1 MNNIVIRIRK
11 IFEESGKTQTEIGK
25 TISKTSQYV
34 WKILNDD
41 NSNPSDSTIKDICRE
56 FKVNETWLRT
66 GEGEPYQK
74 RTRTQE
80 IGEFA
85 NIVMSEA
92 DEAFK
97 KRFVLALS
105 KLDER
110 DWETLAK
117 IVEELG
123 KEG

>member
-1 MNNIVIRIRK
+1 MNERILRIRK
-11 IFEESGKTQTEIGK
+11 EKKLTQDAFADKLNLSKNYVWQMEKGERTPSDR
-25 TISKTSQYV
+25 TIS
-34 WKILNDD
+34 
-41 NSNPSDSTIKDICRE
+41 DICRE
-56 FKVNETWLRT
+56 FRVNETWLRT

-85 NIVMSEA
+85 NKVMSES
-92 DEAFK
+92 DEGFK
-97 KRFVLALS
+97 KRFILALS

-110 DWETLAK
+110 DWETLSK
-117 IVEELG
+117 IADELG

>member
-1 MNNIVIRIRK
+1 MKNRIRK
-11 IFEESGKTQTEIGK
+11 IRKDNDLSMEKFGDKIGLKRNSISQIESGVNK
-25 TISKTSQYV
+25 
-34 WKILNDD
+34 
-41 NSNPSDSTIKDICRE
+41 PSDVTIKSICRE

-85 NIVMSEA
+85 NIVMSET

-117 IVEELG
+117 IVEELV